1 MKMELVY
8 DAIEWYVYAA
18 LGFIALYVLYKFLE
32 IVFKDWLGM
41 DKEE

>member
-1 MKMELVY
+1 MEVVT
-8 DAIEWYVYAA
+8 EVTTWYVYGV

-32 IVFKDWLGM
+32 KVFKDM

>member
-1 MKMELVY
+1 MELVTEL
-8 DAIEWYVYAA
+8 ITGYVYFV

-32 IVFKDWLGM
+32 KVFKDM